1 MVAHNLPY
9 VATVNPSYPFDLFE
23 KINKAASIE
32 GPAYIHAYAAC
43 PTGWRM
49 RPELAVQ
56 IGRLAVESG
65 VFPLYEVEHGRY
77 RITVPTPELRPLRDY
92 LKPQGRFRHLT
103 PDLVEEVEARIHQE
117 YRRLEAKVRM
127 SGEEEA

>member
-9 VATVNPSYPFDLFE
+9 VATVNPSYPFDLVRKIE
-23 KINKAASIE
+23 KAMAVD
-32 GPAYIHAYAAC
+32 GPSYIHAYAAC

-56 IGRLAVESG
+56 IGRLAVETG
-65 VFPLYEVEHGRY
+65 VFPLYEVENGRY
-77 RITVPTPELRPLRDY
+77 RITVETPEFKPLRDY

-103 PDLVEEVEARIHQE
+103 PDLVEEVEARLHAE
-117 YRRLEAKVRM
+117 YRQLEAKVRM
-127 SGEEEA
+127 TGEEEA